1 MGLSILLCIFIVI
14 FAVLTFNYELIGLLA
29 IELIAIAFVPLNLCL
44 HWRLLYIHKFKT
56 ARVLDKTKI

>member
-1 MGLSILLCIFIVI
+1 MAKFTFREVMRMGLSILLCIFIVI

-44 HWRLLYIHKFKT
+44 HWRLFIYLQ
-56 ARVLDKTKI
+56 V